1 MSQDYNFWS
10 MSYQYG
16 WCTKEQ
22 LEEAEQQGQITQLE
36 LNQILG
42 VATAPPANTPQQ
54 EQKTEKD
61 TEENKVINTN
71 MSNDLVLPRG

>member
-10 MSYQYG
+10 MSYKFK

-42 VATAPPANTPQQ
+42 VTMPDNSQVESKQSNNTQ
-54 EQKTEKD
+54 EEK
-61 TEENKVINTN
+61 NINTN
-71 MSNDLVLPRG
+71 NDLVLPRG